1 MKSRRNLRIFDAR
14 KNSAGEVYR
23 CFVVR
28 NCYLSHRMIILVRAI
43 KFIVRATPALC
54 TRVSRQPSPFIRDN
68 LYLRPSTIIQNSSK
82 KGETIGRDVCRRS
95 LRRSSSQTG
104 GNFNRFF
111 FPPSLSLS
119 LPRDLSPSLRE
130 AHSPPFFIHRF
141 LQSVLSIPVKALTG
155 LATTLFATQ
164 EIRVSQE

>member
-14 KNSAGEVYR
+14 KNSAGEVYP

-111 FPPSLSLS
+111 FPSLSFS
-119 LPRDLSPSLRE
+119 LFAARSISLTSRS
-130 AHSPPFFIHRF
+130 AQPPVFYPPFPAICSFDT
-141 LQSVLSIPVKALTG
+141 S
-155 LATTLFATQ
+155 
-164 EIRVSQE
+164 